1 MDYETLLKQYNLI
14 NNIELSP
21 EDYIKYFSF
30 LITVETDQSKI
41 EQYQMIIELL
51 LNQKESG
58 D

>member
-1 MDYETLLKQYNLI
+1 MDYETMLKQYNLI

-41 EQYQMIIELL
+41 EEYQMIIELL

>member
-1 MDYETLLKQYNLI
+1 MDYETMLKQYNLI
-14 NNIELSP
+14 NNIDLSP

-41 EQYQMIIELL
+41 EEYQMIIELL

>member
-41 EQYQMIIELL
+41 EEYQMIIELL

>member
-1 MDYETLLKQYNLI
+1 MDYEIMLKQYNLI

-41 EQYQMIIELL
+41 EEYQMIIELL

>member
-1 MDYETLLKQYNLI
+1 MDYETMLKQYNLI

-41 EQYQMIIELL
+41 EQYQMIIDLL

>member
-1 MDYETLLKQYNLI
+1 MDYETMLKQYNLI

>member
-1 MDYETLLKQYNLI
+1 MLKQYNLI

-41 EQYQMIIELL
+41 EQYQMIIDLL